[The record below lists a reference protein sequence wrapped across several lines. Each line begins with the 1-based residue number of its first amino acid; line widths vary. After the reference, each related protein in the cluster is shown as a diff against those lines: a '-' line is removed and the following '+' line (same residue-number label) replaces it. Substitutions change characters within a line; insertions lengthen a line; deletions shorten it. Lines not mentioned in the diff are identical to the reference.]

1 MRQKTLFDSFRKKEA
16 PQEERVSSPA
26 STASS
31 APVSIDIPEEEP
43 LPPSTPLDVGA
54 SSASS
59 PSVFEL
65 DSDDGASGLPL
76 LDMDLLFT
84 IVEQSTLIRESSPAV
99 QFVSMGSSKDLDE
112 GLSREKPIILLASPV
127 APLARKAHPFF
138 AARAKPKPVPP
149 PTPLSK
155 AAVKN
160 ELAPPFPDRNSQ
172 HVRGPQTIAPESS
185 CSVQRRKCQA
195 RDQETDDAHD
205 LSFLKLANDAIV
217 TIRPSLPDMRRPRVP
232 VAASCHERHSA
243 IEQLV
248 NMTADNFP
256 QSSRPWTDKWRPYCA
271 QDVLGNEESALYLRS
286 WLRALELQMD
296 TGDKQPIGRGRGK
309 GRPKKGIK
317 RPRVIRTVDKSRK
330 RARGDDWIVYSDEEE
345 EVPDID
351 WDALDPFATAEEIPP
366 KDPLGE
372 LHNTILLVGPHGS
385 GKTASVYACA
395 EELGWDVFEVYPG
408 IGRRNGASV
417 ENLIGEVGKNHLVR
431 GGIKASFGARGPE
444 VSDVGY
450 SPRKKSASAVEERP
464 VRQSLILLEE
474 VDVLFKEDVNF
485 WATVTRIIGECRRP
499 VVCTC
504 NGENCIIDG

>member
-1 MRQKTLFDSFRKKEA
+1 
-16 PQEERVSSPA
+16 
-26 STASS
+26 
-31 APVSIDIPEEEP
+31 
-43 LPPSTPLDVGA
+43 
-54 SSASS
+54 
-59 PSVFEL
+59 
-65 DSDDGASGLPL
+65 
-76 LDMDLLFT
+76 MDLIFT
-84 IVEQSTLIRESSPAV
+84 IVEQPTSIKESSPAI
-99 QFVSMGSSKDLDE
+99 QFVSMKSSTDLDE
-112 GLSREKPIILLASPV
+112 GFSKDKPINLLDSPV
-127 APLARKAHPFF
+127 APLARQPHPFF
-138 AARAKPKPVPP
+138 AARAKSKSAPL
-149 PTPLSK
+149 PTPKLSK

-160 ELAPPFPDRNSQ
+160 GLAPPFPHRYSQ
-172 HVRGPQTIAPESS
+172 HVRGSQTIVPEPS
-185 CSVQRRKCQA
+185 CSVQRRKPRA
-195 RDQETDDAHD
+195 RDQDPNDAHD
-205 LSFLKLANDAIV
+205 LSFLKSANDAIV
-217 TIRPSLPDMRRPRVP
+217 TIQPLLPDMRQPRVP
-232 VAASCHERHSA
+232 VAEYPTTSCHERHSA
-243 IEQLV
+243 IEQLA

-271 QDVLGNEESALYLRS
+271 QDVLGNEENALYLRS
-286 WLRALELQMD
+286 WLRALELQLD
-296 TGDKQPIGRGRGK
+296 PGDKQPIGRAKGK
-309 GRPKKGIK
+309 GKPKKGIK

-330 RARGDDWIVYSDEEE
+330 RAKGDDWIAYSDEEE

-351 WDALDPFATAEEIPP
+351 WDALDPFTLSEELPL
-366 KDPLGE
+366 KDPLGK

-444 VSDVGY
+444 VSDAGY
-450 SPRKKSASAVEERP
+450 SPRKKSSSVVEERP

-504 NGENCIIDG
+504 NGEKVHG